1 MSTDNQAMA
10 SCPKCHYDMTY
21 VTSMPHPK
29 APQMLKTTFV
39 CFRCNRTFSY
49 ALSLEMAATY
59 SNEAAEPA
67 SA

>member
-1 MSTDNQAMA
+1 MPTDQPATA
-10 SCPKCHYDMTY
+10 SCPKCHHDMTY
-21 VTSMPHPK
+21 VTSVPHPK

-49 ALSLEMAATY
+49 ALSPEMAAAY
-59 SNEAAEPA
+59 SNEAAEPV